1 MHITLLHN
9 RIQAATMEPSPTS
22 PTMVPSR
29 ISRHRS
35 VSNIASATRAS
46 KALAIERR
54 AAAKL
59 AKVAT
64 PPREMQLPIIQ

>member
-1 MHITLLHN
+1 
-9 RIQAATMEPSPTS
+9 MEPSPTS

-35 VSNIASATRAS
+35 VSNMARATRAS

-59 AKVAT
+59 EKLDN
-64 PPREMQLPIIQ
+64 PPREMQLPIIK